1 MKMMMNTNFDDSRS
15 FMDWNQLSKFDE
27 DKKDDIKGEYLNTKS
42 EFMMN
47 LSMPMK
53 FLLH

>member
-27 DKKDDIKGEYLNTKS
+27 DKKDDIEGEYLNTKS